1 MKRSEIKNK
10 YPYCEITINS
20 NEAKRLL
27 IDLKV
32 IDKVNLITP
41 ETKHLIRYLEE
52 LIEK

>member
-32 IDKVNLITP
+32 IDKVKELMP
-41 ETKHLIRYLEE
+41 ETKYLIRYLEE
-52 LIEK
+52 LAEK